1 MAEVVFSVTADSVSK
16 TRIDI
21 STGRHVF
28 SVDEPERLGGTD
40 AGPNP
45 LEYMLGALAGC
56 LNVTG
61 HLVAREMGFEI
72 ESMSIQLEGK
82 LDPLVFMGKKKGMRA
97 GFKEIHARMDVDSSA
112 SEETLGEWAKAVEV
126 RCPVSDNLI
135 GPTPVRITLQQ
146 SVPRVEV
153 DRSVW

>member
-21 STGRHVF
+21 CAGRHVF
-28 SVDEPERLGGTD
+28 SVDEPEKLSGTD

-61 HLVAREMGFEI
+61 HVVAKEMGFEI
-72 ESMSIQLEGK
+72 ESMNISLQGN
-82 LDPLVFMGKKKGMRA
+82 LDPLVFLGKKQGMRA
-97 GFKEIHARMDVDSSA
+97 GFKEISAKMNVSSSA
-112 SEETLGEWAKAVEV
+112 SEETLKEWAKIVEA
-126 RCPVSDNLI
+126 RCPVSDNLL
-135 GPTPVRITLQQ
+135 GPTPVRI
-146 SVPRVEV
+146 VF
-153 DRSVW
+153 